1 MRPAFAILRAPAPCG
16 DLHGCLN
23 PRSILLAQSKL
34 RRRRRTKIIAT
45 LGPASSTPEVLGR
58 LFRAGADVFRL
69 NFSHG
74 SHEDHLARIGMIR
87 ALEAEMRRPIG
98 ILADVQGPKLRVG
111 RFQAGRVALQT
122 GHGFRLDLSPVPG
135 DANRVQLPH
144 PEIMAA
150 AGIGTTLLLD
160 DGKLR
165 LRVARKRDDHLE
177 CEIVT
182 GGPLSDRKGVN
193 VPDVVLPIPALTK
206 KDHEDLRF
214 ALEHGADY
222 IGLSFV
228 QRPEDVAEARAIADG
243 RAWIMTKL
251 EKPQALDNLDG
262 ILALSD
268 AVMVARGDLGV
279 ELPPEEVPLAQKR
292 IVRAARQA
300 GLPVVVATQM
310 LESMITAPA
319 PTRAEASDVAT
330 AVFDGAD
337 AVMLSAETAAGQ
349 YPFEAVNI
357 MDRIIDRVEQDPG
370 WRELCETGR
379 PKPQGTV
386 NDAIAEAARQ
396 IAKTIGAKAIA
407 AYTMSGS
414 TALRIARTRP
424 DCPVLGLTTQ
434 EATARRMAVVWG
446 VHAVLATETH
456 SMTETVT
463 RATRTARAEGF
474 AALGDHVVVAAGVP
488 FGQAGTTN
496 ALRVASVR

>member
-1 MRPAFAILRAPAPCG
+1 MASTKI
-16 DLHGCLN
+16 
-23 PRSILLAQSKL
+23 

-45 LGPASSTPEVLGR
+45 LGPASSSAEMIER

-74 SHEDHLARIGMIR
+74 SHEGHAANIALIR
-87 ALEAEMRRPIG
+87 ALEVETGRPIG

-111 RFQAGRVALQT
+111 RFQAGRVSLQA
-122 GHGFRLDLSPVPG
+122 GQPFRLDLSAVPG
-135 DANRVQLPH
+135 DTRRVQLPH

-165 LRVARKRDDHLE
+165 LRVTRKRDDHLE
-177 CEIVT
+177 CEIVH
-182 GGPLSDRKGVN
+182 GGTLSDRKGVN

-214 ALEHGADY
+214 ALDHGVDF

-228 QRPEDVAEARAIADG
+228 QRAQDVAEAREIAAG

-251 EKPQALDNLDG
+251 EKPQALDNLAE

-268 AVMVARGDLGV
+268 TVMVARGDLGV
-279 ELPPEEVPLAQKR
+279 ELPPEEVPLAQKL
-292 IVRAARQA
+292 IVRAARER
-300 GLPVVVATQM
+300 GIPVVVATQM
-310 LESMITAPA
+310 LESMISAPA

-349 YPFEAVNI
+349 YPYEAVNM
-357 MDRIIDRVEQDPG
+357 MDRIVERVERDPG
-370 WRELCETGR
+370 WRAVVDGTR
-379 PKPQGTV
+379 PTMEPTV
-386 NDAIAEAARQ
+386 ADAIADAARQ
-396 IAKTIGAKAIA
+396 IAHTVGARVIA
-407 AYTMSGS
+407 AYTLSGS
-414 TALRIARTRP
+414 TALRVARTRP
-424 DCPVLGLTTQ
+424 ECPVLGLTTVQ
-434 EATARRMAVVWG
+434 QTARRLAVVWG
-446 VHAVLATETH
+446 VHAVLVPEVHT
-456 SMTETVT
+456 MTETVS
-463 RATRTARAEGF
+463 RATRTARNEGF
-474 AALGDHVVVAAGVP
+474 ASLGETLVVAAGVP

-496 ALRVASVR
+496 ALRVAAVK